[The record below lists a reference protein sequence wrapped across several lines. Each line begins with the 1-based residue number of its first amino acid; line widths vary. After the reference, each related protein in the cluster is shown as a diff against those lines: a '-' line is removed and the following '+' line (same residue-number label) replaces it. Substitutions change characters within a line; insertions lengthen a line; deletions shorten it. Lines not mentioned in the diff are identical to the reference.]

1 MKMKELKKE
10 IGLVKADRAYKSMLI
25 ISIGALI
32 IALVGMLFMYLK
44 TEKEVRDLS
53 KKVIIINDGTAIQGS
68 VNAISETDLFKLQ
81 SHNVLKMGID
91 YMYSF
96 SASNYDDRI
105 DMAKAYFGRSGNEIL
120 QSYINDNVRS
130 KVLQNNLRV
139 DVAIKTT
146 DVEIIDNNFK
156 GKAVFEQSFIN
167 GDVVKKRLLEMRC
180 DFIKTQVSTKNG
192 FGILIDNVL
201 IEEIKK

>member
-105 DMAKAYFGRSGNEIL
+105 DMAKAYFGRSGKEIL

-139 DVAIKTT
+139 DVAIKST

-201 IEEIKK
+201 IEEVKK